1 MDRIRHT
8 CETRLQERYSAS
20 DRSWAARRLDR
31 ELKII
36 RERGQVGAFEE
47 AASTAQLI
55 RDRGDSCRL
64 IGAGCCSLVAYL
76 TDLSEIDPIQ
86 HGLPYERFLETGQG
100 RTVHFVLV
108 STTPTITEREAALL
122 KSEAV
127 TVHPATALEAVP
139 CLVARRVRRQH
150 SGIGKNAATWDDP
163 AAFALLRS
171 GDIEGI
177 NQLDGTELKELL
189 PALKPRSL
197 MDIAAITAAYQGEVN
212 QPGLIARYINRASG
226 ETARSPNWIVEETLQ
241 ETRGMILFQ
250 EQIMLLLNRLADI
263 PLADGYAFVR
273 AVSKRNWEQIGTFAE
288 WFMAEADKAAL
299 EEWDSGELFETI
311 REAAAWAVCKS
322 HHLAQAVTTYQAAY
336 LKAHHPEE
344 FNRALKLVHH

>member
-8 CETRLQERYSAS
+8 CERRIQERYSAS
-20 DRSWAARRLDR
+20 DRSWATRRLNR
-31 ELKII
+31 ELEAILKQGHD
-36 RERGQVGAFEE
+36 RAFEE
-47 AASTAQLI
+47 AITTARFI
-55 RDRGDSCRL
+55 RDRRDSCRL

-76 TDLSEIDPIQ
+76 MDLSEIDPIQ

-100 RTVHFVLV
+100 RTVHFVFV
-108 STTPTITEREAALL
+108 ATTPTITEREAALL
-122 KSEAV
+122 KSETV
-127 TVHPATALEAVP
+127 IVHPATTLEAVP

-150 SGIGKNAATWDDP
+150 SGIGQNADP

-177 NQLDGTELKELL
+177 NQLDGTELRELL

-263 PLADGYAFVR
+263 PLADGYTFIR
-273 AVSKRNWEQIGTFAE
+273 AVSKRQWEQIGTFAE
-288 WFMAEADKAAL
+288 WFMVEADKAGV
-299 EEWDSGELFETI
+299 EERDSGEIIERI
-311 REAAAWAVCKS
+311 REAATWAVCKS

>member
-1 MDRIRHT
+1 
-8 CETRLQERYSAS
+8 
-20 DRSWAARRLDR
+20 
-31 ELKII
+31 
-36 RERGQVGAFEE
+36 
-47 AASTAQLI
+47 
-55 RDRGDSCRL
+55 
-64 IGAGCCSLVAYL
+64 VAYL
-76 TDLSEIDPIQ
+76 TDLSEVDPIE

-100 RTVHFVLV
+100 RTVHFMFVA
-108 STTPTITEREAALL
+108 TTPTIIEREVAAEGPTLL

-127 TVHPATALEAVP
+127 TVHPATTLEAVP

-150 SGIGKNAATWDDP
+150 SGIWLNPIAWGDP
-163 AAFALLRS
+163 AAFALLQS

-177 NQLDGTELKELL
+177 YQLNGTKLKELL

-197 MDIAAITAAYQGEVN
+197 IDIAAITAVYLGELSH
-212 QPGLIARYINRASG
+212 PGLIARYINRASDG
-226 ETARSPNWIVEETLQ
+226 TARRPNWIVEETLQ
-241 ETRGMILFQ
+241 ETRGLILFQ
-250 EQIMLLLNRLADI
+250 EQVMLLLNRLAGI
-263 PLADGYAFVR
+263 PLADGYAFVK

-336 LKAHHPEE
+336 LKAHHPDE
-344 FNRALKLVHH
+344 FHRALKLVHH

>member
-8 CETRLQERYSAS
+8 CERRIHERYSAS

-31 ELKII
+31 ELKTI
-36 RERGQVGAFEE
+36 RERGQVGSFEE
-47 AASTAQLI
+47 AAATAQFI
-55 RDRGDSCRL
+55 RGRGDSCRL

-100 RTVHFVLV
+100 RTVHFVFV
-108 STTPTITEREAALL
+108 ATTPKITEREAALL

-127 TVHPATALEAVP
+127 TVHPATTLEAVP
-139 CLVARRVRRQH
+139 YLMARRVRGQH
-150 SGIGKNAATWDDP
+150 SGIGQNADP

-177 NQLDGTELKELL
+177 NQLDSTELKELL

-197 MDIAAITAAYQGEVN
+197 IDIAAITAVYQGEVH
-212 QPGLIARYINRASG
+212 QPGLIAKYVNRASD
-226 ETARSPNWIVEETLQ
+226 EDARGSNWIVEETLQ
-241 ETRGMILFQ
+241 ETRGLILFQ

-263 PLADGYAFVR
+263 PLADGYAFIR
-273 AVSKRNWEQIGTFAE
+273 AVSKRQREQIGTFAE
-288 WFMAEADKAAL
+288 WFMAEADKSGL
-299 EEWDSGELFETI
+299 DERDSGELFERI
-311 REAAAWAVCKS
+311 REAATRAVCKS
-322 HHLAQAVTTYQAAY
+322 HHLAQAVTTYHAAY
-336 LKAHHPEE
+336 MKAHHPDE
-344 FNRALKLVHH
+344 FNQALKLVHH